1 MTTPGSPR
9 AEMPGAFRAGSVNA
23 ARRRWVGLA
32 ASLAGIIAGA
42 AASHAGECKMKAA
55 GYYKM
60 LETAATGLPSPL
72 ESKGIQRSLTGVL
85 GDPQKGRL
93 VVINPEKGNC
103 IACHRVAA
111 LSGEPSHGDLG
122 QTLNGVA
129 ARYTEAQLR
138 QLIINARLFFPNTVM
153 PSFHSTDDLQRVP
166 AAFAGQTI
174 LSAAD
179 VEDVVAFLKT
189 LR

>member
-1 MTTPGSPR
+1 MIGR
-9 AEMPGAFRAGSVNA
+9 AHAERKPLRSRILA
-23 ARRRWVGLA
+23 LA
-32 ASLAGIIAGA
+32 ASAVVLLGGTGVTE
-42 AASHAGECKMKAA
+42 AGECKMKTA
-55 GYYKM
+55 GYFKQ
-60 LETAATGLPSPL
+60 LEAAAPGVPSPL
-72 ESKGIQRSLTGVL
+72 ESKGALRSLTGTL

-93 VVINPEKGNC
+93 VVINSDKGNC
-103 IACHRVAA
+103 IACHRIAA

-138 QLIINARLFFPNTVM
+138 QLIINAKTFFPNTVM
-153 PSFHSTDDLQRVP
+153 PSFHTTEDVKRVP
-166 AAFAGQTI
+166 AAFAGQPI
-174 LSAAD
+174 LSAAE